1 MAEEIHKDPGLF
13 VRLALYSEAEICSEI
28 PGAICGACGVYRKR
42 SNALRS
48 ERCST
53 GVRRGLA
60 LCRPSIYF
68 FFRDVALRYT
78 FFSFYCRLRA
88 KPPPPRARVVLRV
101 GCEAQDTISGS
112 LRCTTG

>member
-68 FFRDVALRYT
+68 FFFAMWHFDILFFLFIVVFVQNLLPRGRAL
-78 FFSFYCRLRA
+78 S
-88 KPPPPRARVVLRV
+88 
-101 GCEAQDTISGS
+101 
-112 LRCTTG
+112 

>member
-60 LCRPSIYF
+60 LCRPSIYL
-68 FFRDVALRYT
+68 FFRDAALRYT
-78 FFSFYCRLRA
+78 LFFFLLSSSCKTSYPEGARCLEGRL
-88 KPPPPRARVVLRV
+88 
-101 GCEAQDTISGS
+101 
-112 LRCTTG
+112 